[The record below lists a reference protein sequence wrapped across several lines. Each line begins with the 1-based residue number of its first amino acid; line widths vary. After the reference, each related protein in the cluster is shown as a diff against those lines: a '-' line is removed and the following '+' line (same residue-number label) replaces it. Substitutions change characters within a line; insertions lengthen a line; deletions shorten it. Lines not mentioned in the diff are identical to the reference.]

1 MLSLFIIPTPLESN
15 DWINNFLITRSVSKI
30 SCNRLGPL
38 ASNRFFWNDAF
49 VERPS
54 RFIMTNTFS

>member
-38 ASNRFFWNDAF
+38 AYCLEPFFSGTT
-49 VERPS
+49 PS
-54 RFIMTNTFS
+54 